1 MFASQFGIIASGP
14 IDSWARTSAGSP
26 TQIRKIGGGGGA
38 VALTLFSTL
47 NIIKMF

>member
-26 TQIRKIGGGGGA
+26 THRFEKLEGVGGGGGQW
-38 VALTLFSTL
+38 L
-47 NIIKMF
+47 